1 MAISVI
7 THTEQSLMI
16 IAFLLVFVVYIF
28 RRRRRILVV
37 SFVVMITAVT
47 GYTLKDGVELKGVV
61 DERGKEKRGG
71 DVTVPLPLP
80 LLLSMCTR
88 LAIKQFKHIL
98 LEGKRLGVAYKLL
111 QLIVERNKP
120 VFVDVLRHCYIVLY
134 YVVLLFEVVVRPH
147 P

>member
-1 MAISVI
+1 VWGVGGD
-7 THTEQSLMI
+7 
-16 IAFLLVFVVYIF
+16 AFLLVFVVYIF

-80 LLLSMCTR
+80 L
-88 LAIKQFKHIL
+88 APQ
-98 LEGKRLGVAYKLL
+98 
-111 QLIVERNKP
+111 
-120 VFVDVLRHCYIVLY
+120 
-134 YVVLLFEVVVRPH
+134 YVHKISHQAV
-147 P
+147 